1 MIGLSTRIVSWFF
14 FFLQQLCL
22 NAINS
27 PQSVCSIKNWQ
38 MFPKCLLGIF
48 LSVYICSK
56 DSSVFLTL
64 TYILKTPGILPTSY
78 THTHTH
84 THTHAHTQHTY
95 PSLVFLDITTVFSVT
110 WSHFLLHL
118 YLSFTSQRFE
128 MRKLSDIV
136 VIRTRSLRYLRDCSL
151 KRKQFYTPIKTERHL
166 EIVFGTAP

>member
-1 MIGLSTRIVSWFF
+1 MAFLHELLADF

-64 TYILKTPGILPTSY
+64 TYILTTPGILPTSH
-78 THTHTH
+78 THKHTHTH
-84 THTHAHTQHTY
+84 TPFPCFPRYHNC
-95 PSLVFLDITTVFSVT
+95 VFCYIKP
-110 WSHFLLHL
+110 
-118 YLSFTSQRFE
+118 LS
-128 MRKLSDIV
+128 
-136 VIRTRSLRYLRDCSL
+136 
-151 KRKQFYTPIKTERHL
+151 
-166 EIVFGTAP
+166 TAPLSIIYISKVWNEKIIWYRSYQNQITQVSQGLQFEKKAVLYTYKKLKDIWR

>member
-1 MIGLSTRIVSWFF
+1 MIGLYTRIVSWFF

-64 TYILKTPGILPTSY
+64 TYILTTPGILPTSH
-78 THTHTH
+78 THKHTHTH
-84 THTHAHTQHTY
+84 
-95 PSLVFLDITTVFSVT
+95 PSLVFLDITIVFSVT
-110 WSHFLLHL
+110 LSHFLLHL

-151 KRKQFYTPIKTERHL
+151 KRKQFYTPIKNWKT
-166 EIVFGTAP
+166 FGDSLWDCTIAY